1 MLALICFLVLS
12 KNENGFWAFL
22 AIRKLWW
29 DIHWDHN
36 CLRKLL
42 TLTACLNWLQMIL
55 WVILLVRR
63 RVPLNLICPVSN
75 IPLTRLNITIGW
87 RRYVDWR
94 MVKQVVV
101 EVSHRCHWIYLTFS
115 VHLYLCLQMLAGRQV
130 SLEFRGHDRKLGVIY
145 FPTNWGAKE
154 PQNLPN
160 HRVAKTFKKHD
171 ISQDCLIVSLY

>member
-1 MLALICFLVLS
+1 MGYS
-12 KNENGFWAFL
+12 
-22 AIRKLWW
+22 
-29 DIHWDHN
+29 
-36 CLRKLL
+36 LRPQLPSQVA
-42 TLTACLNWLQMIL
+42 TLTA

-94 MVKQVVV
+94 MVQQVVV

-130 SLEFRGHDRKLGVIY
+130 SLEFSGHDRKLGVIY

-154 PQNLPN
+154 PQNLPS